1 MPIEVE
7 GDESMPTTFN
17 PGNRPNQ
24 PLYPDSLVYSSVDKV
39 VQYLQ
44 LPETEPI
51 ALATNTSVSSSSIRL
66 PISGA
71 DYRRWGFATG
81 DVVYVY
87 DDVTSLSVSYTL
99 TGATSAGSS
108 GVVNLTAANDGETF
122 TTANNAF
129 LQPASIISNSKQRGI
144 TKSAVE
150 NLIKKRQDYIDTVT
164 RQSWR
169 PRLVIDEYKN
179 FTTFKPYR
187 RRYYTDYVGAVYLN
201 HRSLRQILRMGV
213 WQGDYYK
220 ELAAG
225 RVRLTLTDTHLMT
238 DSDKVFVCPNV
249 AHVGTLQACS
259 AGATSTS
266 KYIRDFGVKSVATEL
281 ANLINEDVLTNKLP
295 IQIGSLS
302 QNGTDLNISN
312 EYLATANSDDGD
324 GKVIISSMREG
335 EDGINSTI
343 AVSNSSCFAMD
354 RGTQCS
360 STVTSTTQ
368 SNGAVNTFT
377 VSDASTFVQ
386 GHSLVYNGNHVALCS
401 RNGNVFTII
410 TDLTSSFASNCSNDV
425 VIYQQRFSIDAAD
438 IERQKDWWS
447 IEENGAIMF
456 NNQYPFFEN
465 HSIKVS
471 YIYGERY
478 VDKVIEDACT
488 KLVVRDILMTD
499 DYTALF
505 PEGTQN
511 LDLNGKITKIDE
523 EVKRMLIPY
532 QETIIVAG
540 VGG

>member
-1 MPIEVE
+1 
-7 GDESMPTTFN
+7 MPTTFN
-17 PGNRPNQ
+17 PGNRPSQ
-24 PLYPDSLVYSSVDKV
+24 PLFPDSLVYTTVDKV

-51 ALATNTSVSSSSIRL
+51 ALAVNTSVSGSSIRL

-71 DYRRWGFATG
+71 DYRRWGFSTG
-81 DVVYVY
+81 DKVYVY
-87 DDVTSLSVSYTL
+87 DDVTSLNIEYTL

-108 GVVNLTAANDGETF
+108 GVVNLVAANDSNTF

-129 LQPASIISNSKQRGI
+129 LQPVSIISNSKQRGI
-144 TKSAVE
+144 TKAAVE
-150 NLIKKRQDYIDTVT
+150 NLIKKRQDYIDTMT

-169 PRLVIDEYKN
+169 PRIVVDEYKN

-201 HRSLRQILRMGV
+201 HRSIRQILRMGV

-225 RVRLTLTDTHLMT
+225 RVRLTLTNTHSMS
-238 DSDKVFVCPNV
+238 DNDKVFLCPNV
-249 AHVGTLQACS
+249 AHVGILQACS

-281 ANLINEDVLTNKLP
+281 ANLINEDSLTNKAA
-295 IQIGSLS
+295 IQIGSLT
-302 QNGTDLNISN
+302 QNGSNLNISN
-312 EYLATANSDDGD
+312 EYLATSNSDDGD

-343 AVSNSSCFAMD
+343 AVSNSSSFAMD
-354 RGTQCS
+354 RGTDCS
-360 STVTSTTQ
+360 STITATTG
-368 SNGAVNTFT
+368 SPVNAFT
-377 VSDASTFVQ
+377 LSDASTFVQ
-386 GHSLVYNGNHVALCS
+386 GHSLVYNGDNVALCS
-401 RNGNVFTII
+401 RNGNVFTIV
-410 TDLTSSFASNCSNDV
+410 TDLTSSFAASCANDV
-425 VIYQQRFSIDAAD
+425 VIRQQRLGIDSQD
-438 IERQKDWWS
+438 IERQKDWWA
-447 IEENGAIMF
+447 IEDNGSIMF

-465 HSIKVS
+465 HSLKVS
-471 YIYGERY
+471 YVYGERY
-478 VDKVIEDACT
+478 LDKVIEDACT

-511 LDLNGKITKIDE
+511 LDLNGKITKLDE